1 MKKLMACMMALAMV
15 CGMLAGCASGKTAA
29 EPAAAPAA
37 EQNTPAEPDK
47 QAQAPETEEE
57 DEEDYTTGDA
67 SLDNPRNQDGIGEKE
82 LLVVSFGTSFN
93 DNRRMTIGAIENAL
107 EQAFPDWS
115 VRRAFTSQ
123 IIIDHV
129 ARRDGEAIDNVTEAL
144 ERAVANG
151 VKTLVVQPT
160 HLMDGFEYN
169 DLVAELAQ
177 YADAFEQIAV
187 GAPLLTTD
195 DDFDAVAEAV
205 IKATTWVTG
214 LSPAV
219 VLMGHGT
226 EAESNGVYEKMQGV
240 LDAKGWENYYIG
252 TVEAEPSIEDVLAA
266 VQQGAYKRV
275 VLRPLMVVAGDHAN
289 NDMAGDDEDSWK
301 SVFEAAG
308 YEVECVLEG
317 LGSLEAIQQLYVAH
331 AQAAVDSLS

>member
-1 MKKLMACMMALAMV
+1 MKKLMVCMMALALIGSV
-15 CGMLAGCASGKTAA
+15 LTACGSKNTPPETPPAVEQNEPSAPA
-29 EPAAAPAA
+29 EPAV
-37 EQNTPAEPDK
+37 EPQ
-47 QAQAPETEEE
+47 QAEEE

-67 SLDNPRNQDGIGEKE
+67 SLDDPRNQDGIGEKE

-93 DNRRMTIGAIENAL
+93 DSRRLTIGAIENAL

-129 ARRDGEAIDNVTEAL
+129 KSRDGEVIDNVTEAL
-144 ERAVANG
+144 DRAVANG

-169 DLVAELAQ
+169 DLVAELAA
-177 YADAFEQIAV
+177 YADAFERIEI
-187 GAPLLTTD
+187 GAPLLTSD
-195 DDFDAVAEAV
+195 EDFDAVADAIV
-205 IKATTWVTG
+205 GATAQYDDGET
-214 LSPAV
+214 AICF
-219 VLMGHGT
+219 MGHGT
-226 EAESNGVYEKMQGV
+226 EAESNGVYEKMQDI
-240 LDAKGWENYYIG
+240 LDAKGMENYYIG
-252 TVEAEPSIEDVLAA
+252 TFEAEPSVEDVLAA

-301 SVFEAAG
+301 SIFEAAG

-317 LGSLEAIQQLYVAH
+317 LGSIEAIQQMYVAH
-331 AQAAVDSLS
+331 AQTAIDELN